1 MAAARIKA
9 GRSSSA
15 AKALR
20 DGQAGI
26 LAGPWYMAAGC
37 SPEIKT
43 RYRIRV
49 TLRREAI
56 NTSISFSLLFLYC
69 LVT

>member
-9 GRSSSA
+9 GRSRSA

-37 SPEIKT
+37 SPETKT
-43 RYRIRV
+43 RCRVRV
-49 TLRREAI
+49 TVRPRAH
-56 NTSISFSLLFLYC
+56 YPH
-69 LVT
+69 VT